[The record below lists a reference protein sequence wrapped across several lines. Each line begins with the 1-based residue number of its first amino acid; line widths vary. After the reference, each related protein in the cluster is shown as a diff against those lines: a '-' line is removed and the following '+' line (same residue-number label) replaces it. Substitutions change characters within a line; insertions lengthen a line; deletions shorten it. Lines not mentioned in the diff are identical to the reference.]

1 MSSRLGIGRSGQHD
15 PMLKGIEQYNKEH
28 AKKEKYV
35 RATPR
40 SQPINNIYDNRFE
53 YEPFGAPGR
62 NPTNLIT
69 AVTIVII
76 IVGIIIL
83 IAYYIHLKK
92 TGKERDSEYF
102 KQFTMWGAN
111 DNYDYDDDDYDDDY
125 TYDTYN
131 NNTYDAYNN
140 NTYDDDEPVDIISE
154 EPIFDSMSGGNAN
167 KYNNGLDI
175 TDLVSSNKQRSYI
188 I

>member
-15 PMLKGIEQYNKEH
+15 PMLRGIEQYNKEH

-40 SQPINNIYDNRFE
+40 SQPINNIYDNRFK
-53 YEPFGAPGR
+53 YEPFGSPGQ

-76 IVGIIIL
+76 VVAIIIL

-92 TGKERDSEYF
+92 TGKEKDLEYF
-102 KQFTMWGAN
+102 NQFTMWGAN
-111 DNYDYDDDDYDDDY
+111 DDY
-125 TYDTYN
+125 
-131 NNTYDAYNN
+131 AYA
-140 NTYDDDEPVDIISE
+140 DDEPVDVVSE
-154 EPIFDSMSGGNAN
+154 EPVFNNMSGGNAN
-167 KYNNGLDI
+167 ECNNGLDV
-175 TDLVSSNKQRSYI
+175 TNLVSSNKQSSYI

>member
-15 PMLKGIEQYNKEH
+15 PMLRGIEQYNKEH

-76 IVGIIIL
+76 VVGIIIL

-92 TGKERDSEYF
+92 TGNEKDPEYF
-102 KQFTMWGAN
+102 NQFTMWGAN
-111 DNYDYDDDDYDDDY
+111 DNYDYDDDDDDYDDDY
-125 TYDTYN
+125 TYD
-131 NNTYDAYNN
+131 AYNN
-140 NTYDDDEPVDIISE
+140 YAYDDEPVDIVSE
-154 EPIFDSMSGGNAN
+154 EPIFDSITGGNAD
-167 KYNNGLDI
+167 KFNNGLDVA
-175 TDLVSSNKQRSYI
+175 DLVSSNKQSSYI